1 MHQKWNS
8 SDVETAVSRAVQ
20 GHLSIRGSKELY
32 DRPFCTVHWKAK
44 GMKEVAAVLYLLVS
58 DRIGYPVG
66 LSPEMKLAVLER
78 ILYLEQ
84 RGLWLTP
91 V

>member
-1 MHQKWNS
+1 
-8 SDVETAVSRAVQ
+8 
-20 GHLSIRGSKELY
+20 
-32 DRPFCTVHWKAK
+32 
-44 GMKEVAAVLYLLVS
+44 MKEVAAVLYPLLS
-58 DRIGYPVG
+58 DRIGHPVG

-84 RGLWLTP
+84 GGLWLTT